1 MGTWSEAELTSESL
15 QEGGQD
21 YVGKFRVQDLL
32 PRTVYLARVASLNQY
47 GYNDF
52 GEVFKFATK
61 GAGNF
66 FISFFLILMLR
77 SVLNGTKA

>member
-1 MGTWSEAELTSESL
+1 MVFVVLPFQVQYRPEASAVGTWSEAEMSAESL
-15 QEGGQD
+15 QEGGHD
-21 YVGKFRVQDLL
+21 YVGKFTVPELL

-61 GAGNF
+61 GAGN
-66 FISFFLILMLR
+66 
-77 SVLNGTKA
+77 